1 MKNKIISTF
10 IIIIGIIFV
19 SISLIMLFS
28 NNSEKKD
35 NKIIPVKLIS
45 SNLKGDNFDFD
56 TETIDDFDTNKL
68 FVNSFNIKEKKIINF
83 YSIFEPN
90 FSTRESTLIN
100 EEKNELT
107 VFTFNDEYKLNIKD
121 YLNDEKDFYKDL
133 KYDKYFEKK
142 LYSKI
147 DDYDVHFYY
156 SIFYNNS
163 DNQLISK
170 LYIFL
175 NNKYDNCIISYA
187 LDNKMFSDDLINK
200 LISNISIEKDNNVE
214 ITIDDDSVDDDLD
227 DM

>member
-1 MKNKIISTF
+1 
-10 IIIIGIIFV
+10 
-19 SISLIMLFS
+19 MLFS

-100 EEKNELT
+100 EEKNELA

-214 ITIDDDSVDDDLD
+214 ITIDDDSDDDLD

>member
-100 EEKNELT
+100 EEKNELA

-214 ITIDDDSVDDDLD
+214 ITIDDDSDDDLD

>member
-214 ITIDDDSVDDDLD
+214 ITIDDDSDDDLD